1 MDMTSNTSSVILGLS
16 IITASA
22 IYAAPS
28 LIAEVTNQNVIG
40 TTNGGVRLGQI
51 YNESL
56 KVKVEIKNTESGEV
70 FLAVDENADRAYVA
84 AVAEF
89 EKLIQASNVNARS
102 EDEKITPATATLKL
116 HMTMTLTSYVN
127 YRSQHQPVYILTLDE
142 QETTVGVGANISR
155 TLTQVK
161 EYSDK
166 MGKEFLEKNQLLKI

>member
-1 MDMTSNTSSVILGLS
+1 MTSNTSSVILGLS

-28 LIAEVTNQNVIG
+28 LINEFTNQNVIG

-56 KVKVEIKNTESGEV
+56 KVKVEIKNTESGDV
-70 FLAVDENADRAYVA
+70 VLAVDENADRAYDA

-89 EKLIQASNVNARS
+89 EKLIQAKNENARS
-102 EDEKITPATATLKL
+102 EDEKITPSTATLKL

-127 YRSQHQPVYILTLDE
+127 YRSEHQPFYVLTLGE
-142 QETTVGVGANISR
+142 QETTVGVGANFSR
-155 TLTQVK
+155 TLIQVK